1 MLDFSILV
9 ITGISVGLVVRLIIG
24 DKGYGPVADALLG
37 ITGALAA
44 AWVIGRGELG
54 WSWRANFTIW
64 AAAALPYLA
73 HVRARGNARI
83 TARQERQQR
92 ASK

>member
-1 MLDFSILV
+1 MRGFSILV
-9 ITGISVGLVVRLIIG
+9 VTGISVGLVMRLIIG
-24 DKGYGPVADALLG
+24 DEGYGPVADALLG

-44 AWVIGRGELG
+44 AWVIGQSELG

-64 AAAALPYLA
+64 AAASLPYLA
-73 HVRARGNARI
+73 HVRARGQTRI
-83 TARQERQQR
+83 TDRQARQQR